1 MGMSDARRR
10 VLAVTSSATMVFAV
24 RRYLVS
30 SLLVF
35 LAVGLT
41 SVLVARDLAAD
52 IALGDASLRG
62 AAFARTAVS
71 PLVDNAFRTGDP
83 SAKADLARVVNA
95 RISDGSIIHVKLWDP
110 TGRIVWS
117 DEGDIVGRT
126 FPLDTDVA
134 ELFGTSGVT
143 ADVSDLR
150 KNENVGE
157 QASGRLVEVYAG
169 MTDAQG
175 SPMVFESYWSATRMD
190 SDAQTILIRTTV
202 LTVGAMLLLFV
213 ALLPLAVTLARRVDR
228 AHAQRAAF
236 QRQAMAA
243 ADLERQRVVEQLHDG
258 LIQDLSSLGYAIPT
272 LLRSLQ
278 HDAEPARALLRS
290 IDGQLGHHVASLRN
304 LIRDVYPPDLE
315 ADGLLSA
322 VEGLARQ
329 TEQSGVDVRVSVSP
343 SLETSADTAAL
354 VYRIVREALRN
365 VTRHADATT
374 VSVVAEI
381 VDSRARVRVTDDGVG
396 IGDTTAGEGHLGLR
410 LLADA
415 LRAVG
420 GTLDVASGP
429 QGGTVV
435 DASFPVSLLVNA
447 F

>member
-1 MGMSDARRR
+1 
-10 VLAVTSSATMVFAV
+10 MVFAV

-30 SLLVF
+30 SLLVL
-35 LAVGLT
+35 LAVGLS
-41 SVLVARDLAAD
+41 SVLVARDLAAN
-52 IALGDASLRG
+52 IALGDASTRG
-62 AAFARTAVS
+62 ATFARTAVS
-71 PLVDNAFRTGDP
+71 PLVDQAFRAGNP
-83 SAKADLARVVNA
+83 SAGADLARVVNA
-95 RISDGSIIHVKLWDP
+95 RISDGSILHVKLWDP
-110 TGRIVWS
+110 TGRVVWS
-117 DEGDIVGRT
+117 DERNIVGRSYH
-126 FPLDTDVA
+126 LDTDVA

-143 ADVSDLR
+143 AGVSDLR
-150 KNENVGE
+150 KNENAGE

-169 MTDAQG
+169 MTDANG
-175 SPMVFESYWSATRMD
+175 SPMVFESYWSTTRMD
-190 SDAQTILIRTTV
+190 ADARTILIRTTG
-202 LTVGAMLLLFV
+202 LTVGAMLLLFA

-272 LLRSLQ
+272 LLGSLQ
-278 HDAEPARALLRS
+278 PDAAPARALLVS
-290 IDGQLGHHVASLRN
+290 IDSQLGHHVASLRN

-315 ADGLLSA
+315 AEGLLCA

-329 TEQSGVDVRVSVSP
+329 TELSGVVVHTSVSP
-343 SLETSADTAAL
+343 SLEASADTAAL

-365 VTRHADATT
+365 VTRHAGATT
-374 VSVVAEI
+374 ASVVAEV

-415 LRAVG
+415 LGAVG
-420 GTLDVASGP
+420 GKLEVGSGP
-429 QGGTVV
+429 GGGTVV
-435 DASFPVSLLVNA
+435 DANFPVALLVNA